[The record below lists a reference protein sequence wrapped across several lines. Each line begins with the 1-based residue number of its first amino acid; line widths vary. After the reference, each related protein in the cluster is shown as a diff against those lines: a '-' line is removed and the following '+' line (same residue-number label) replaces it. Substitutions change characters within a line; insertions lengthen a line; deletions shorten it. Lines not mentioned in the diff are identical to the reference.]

1 MKAGYLYVLVH
12 PSNPNLYKVGVTV
25 LAPEKRLTQHNR
37 SFETYAGQIVQETG
51 EEWALKLFIE
61 VPDPYHSE
69 KAFFGID
76 PVR

>member
-25 LAPEKRLTQHNR
+25 LTPEKRLTQHNR